1 LIGCDKSS
9 IFTYKLY
16 KLNADTNVWSLFSNS
31 SFYYTSGP
39 SNNQLTVLENLF
51 SDYPTQIVW
60 KIELIVN
67 VASNLVPNDTYEGT
81 TSMQIY
87 VNFSPIPG
95 VCSVSPAEGN
105 TTSLFYIICN
115 SWTDPDGSVTNYAFY
130 GKYFI
135 LLEGK

>member
-9 IFTYKLY
+9 TFTYKLY
-16 KLNADTNVWSLFSNS
+16 ILDPSTNVWSLFTNS
-31 SFYYTSGP
+31 TYYYTSGV
-39 SNNQLTVLENLF
+39 SNNQLTILESLF

-60 KIELIVN
+60 KIELVVN
-67 VASNLVPNDTYEGT
+67 GASSSLYNETYEGT

-95 VCSVSPAEGN
+95 VCSVSPTEGN

-130 GKYFI
+130 GKKNY
-135 LLEGK
+135 